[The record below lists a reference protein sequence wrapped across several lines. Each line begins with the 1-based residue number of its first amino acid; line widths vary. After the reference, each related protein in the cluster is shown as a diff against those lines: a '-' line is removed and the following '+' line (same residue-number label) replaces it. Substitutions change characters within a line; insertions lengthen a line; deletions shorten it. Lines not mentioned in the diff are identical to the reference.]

1 MRSDSTDIPTGGD
14 EFGKIVQPV
23 ALADSRGVDHVREI
37 VFCVGE
43 DKGGVAHL
51 KSSTGGHA
59 SCCGRDFRGNL
70 RRIDYGLR
78 ARETLSKLSSQARNT
93 LGVL

>member
-1 MRSDSTDIPTGGD
+1 
-14 EFGKIVQPV
+14 
-23 ALADSRGVDHVREI
+23 VREI